1 MNSQKKH
8 FYPAALT
15 IAGSDS
21 GGGAGIAADLR
32 TFNALGVFGCCAI
45 TAVTSQNPASV
56 SRIDPVPAEGVAAQI
71 KAVTDKISIS
81 YAKTGMLFSSET
93 VLAVANEIKRC
104 ALKIVC
110 DPVMVSTSGSV
121 LLKEDA
127 IETMK
132 SELFPLAKW
141 ITPNIPEAELI
152 LGTKISGVDDMF
164 EAALTLSNTYKTSV
178 LLKGGHLKSDNI
190 CDTVAKDGKVY
201 LLSSP
206 QLEVPPF
213 ASHGTGCTLSAAL
226 AAALA
231 LDFPWKRAICESKA
245 FVFGSLSQCVEIGKN
260 VYAMY
265 PPVEDSLPLIK
276 LSLVE

>member
-1 MNSQKKH
+1 MNNQKKD
-8 FYPAALT
+8 FYPVALT
-15 IAGSDS
+15 VAGSDS

-32 TFNALGVFGCCAI
+32 TFNALGVFGCCAV
-45 TAVTSQNPASV
+45 TAVTSQNPTVV

-71 KAVTDKISIS
+71 KAVTDKISVS

-93 VLAVANEIKRC
+93 VMALANEIKRC
-104 ALKIVC
+104 GLKIVC
-110 DPVMVSTSGSV
+110 DPVMVSTSGSM

-127 IETMK
+127 VEAVKNEI
-132 SELFPLAKW
+132 FPLAKW

-152 LGTKISGVDDMF
+152 LGREISNIDDML
-164 EAALTLSNTYKTSV
+164 EAALTISNTYKSSV

-190 CDTVAKDGKVY
+190 CDAVAKDGKIY
-201 LLSSP
+201 TLSSP
-206 QLEVPPF
+206 KLELPAF
-213 ASHGTGCTLSAAL
+213 ASHGTGCTLSAAMTAL
-226 AAALA
+226 LA

-245 FVFGSLSQCVEIGKN
+245 FVFGSLSQSVEIGKN
-260 VYAMY
+260 IHAMY

>member
-1 MNSQKKH
+1 MNTQKKH
-8 FYPAALT
+8 FYPVALT

-45 TAVTSQNPASV
+45 TAVTSQNPV
-56 SRIDPVPAEGVAAQI
+56 TVNRIDPVDPEGVAAQI
-71 KAVTDKISIS
+71 RTVTDKISVN
-81 YAKTGMLFSSET
+81 YAKTGMLFSRGT
-93 VLAVANEIKRC
+93 VLAVAGEIKRNG
-104 ALKIVC
+104 LKTVC

-127 IETMK
+127 IEAVK
-132 SELFPLAKW
+132 NEIFPLAKW

-152 LGTKISGVDDMF
+152 LGMKISNIDDML
-164 EAALTLSNTYKTSV
+164 EAALKFSNTYKTSV

-190 CDTVAKDGKVY
+190 CDVVARDGKVY
-201 LLSSP
+201 ILSSP
-206 QLEVPPF
+206 ELELPPF
-213 ASHGTGCTLSAAL
+213 AAHGTGCTLSAAM
-226 AAALA
+226 AAAFA

-245 FVFGSLSQCVEIGKN
+245 FVFGSLSQSVEIGKN
-260 VYAMY
+260 IHAMY

-276 LSLVE
+276 LSPVE